1 MAKRK
6 NVKCVIKENN
16 AKFDISKMPE
26 NEFDSLCR
34 ATLRAV
40 ERFYAIP
47 ENREY
52 YEKWLV
58 GYRARQAAK
67 EAETT
72 V

>member
-6 NVKCVIKENN
+6 TMKCVVRENN
-16 AKFDISKMPE
+16 VELDVEKIPE
-26 NEFDSLCR
+26 NEMDALCR

-67 EAETT
+67 EAGNHD
-72 V
+72 